1 VPLEKSIEKE
11 FGMVDGNTREKPHAA
26 RPAAAPPAFGAGRP
40 AAPEAPGPGP
50 ESRKADGDS
59 LNLLLANRL
68 LSALPA
74 EEFSRLFPHL
84 EPVSLA
90 AGEVL
95 YKLDAE
101 VRHAY
106 FPETAVVSHLYILSE
121 GGMTE
126 ADMVGREGMT
136 GLSAVFNV
144 PPPSYVSEVALPGSA
159 LRARVD
165 VLRWEFARGGAFQQ
179 VLIRYAAAR
188 IALLSRRAVCN
199 GNHHVD
205 ERLCTW
211 LLMMHDRA
219 GDQPLTLTHER
230 IARHLGTRRAGVTS
244 VATAL
249 RDRGVI
255 DYTRGH
261 IRVTDRAA
269 LEAAA
274 CECYPSVRESANIAR

>member
-1 VPLEKSIEKE
+1 MEKE
-11 FGMVDGNTREKPHAA
+11 LGNANDFILKQSRDGRRIAEVPADGA
-26 RPAAAPPAFGAGRP
+26 GLRPVSAAPIFGLDPRRA
-40 AAPEAPGPGP
+40 E
-50 ESRKADGDS
+50 GDS
-59 LNLLLANRL
+59 LNLLLTNRL

-74 EEFSRLFPHL
+74 EDFSRLFSHL
-84 EPVSLA
+84 EPVSLT

-95 YKLDAE
+95 YKLDE
-101 VRHAY
+101 EMRYAY
-106 FPETAVVSHLYILSE
+106 FPETAVVSHLFVLTE

-144 PPPSYVSEVALPGSA
+144 PPPSYMSEVALSGSA

-165 VLRWEFARGGAFQQ
+165 VLRQEFARGGALQQ
-179 VLIRYAAAR
+179 ILVKYAAAR

-199 GNHHVD
+199 GNHRVE

-219 GDQPLTLTHER
+219 GDQPLALTHER
-230 IARHLGTRRAGVTS
+230 ISRHLGTRRAGVTS
-244 VATAL
+244 AATVL
-249 RDRGVI
+249 RDRGII

-261 IRVTDRAA
+261 ISVTDREA
-269 LEAAA
+269 LEASA
-274 CECYPSVRESANIAR
+274 CECYPAVRECSNIAR

>member
-1 VPLEKSIEKE
+1 MENEIGKTNGYTRKQSGSGRAASAVPA
-11 FGMVDGNTREKPHAA
+11 D
-26 RPAAAPPAFGAGRP
+26 GAGRRVVP
-40 AAPEAPGPGP
+40 AAPGFGP
-50 ESRKADGDS
+50 EPRRAEGES
-59 LNLLLANRL
+59 LNLLLTNRL
-68 LSALPA
+68 LSALPV
-74 EEFSRLFPHL
+74 EEFSRLFPSL

-95 YKLDAE
+95 YKLDE
-101 VRHAY
+101 EMRYAY

-144 PPPSYVSEVALPGSA
+144 PPPSYLSEVALAGSA

-165 VLRWEFARGGAFQQ
+165 VLRQEFARGGAMQQ
-179 VLIRYAAAR
+179 ILVRYAAAR

-199 GNHHVD
+199 GNHRVE

-219 GDQPLTLTHER
+219 GEGPLALTHER
-230 IARHLGTRRAGVTS
+230 ISRHLGTRRAGVTS
-244 VATAL
+244 AATML

-261 IRVTDRAA
+261 IHVTDREA

-274 CECYPSVRESANIAR
+274 CECYPAVRESTNLAR

>member
-1 VPLEKSIEKE
+1 MEKE
-11 FGMVDGNTREKPHAA
+11 LGKTDEHTRKQLQAA
-26 RPAAAPPAFGAGRP
+26 RPVTAEPAD
-40 AAPEAPGPGP
+40 PEASGPSLEP
-50 ESRKADGDS
+50 RSAEDDS

-74 EEFSRLFPHL
+74 EDFSRLFPYL

-95 YKLDAE
+95 YKLDE
-101 VRHAY
+101 EMYYAY

-144 PPPSYVSEVALPGSA
+144 PPPSYVSEVSLSGSA

-165 VLRWEFARGGAFQQ
+165 VLRQEFARGGAFQQ
-179 VLIRYAAAR
+179 VLIKYAAAR

-199 GNHHVD
+199 GNHHVE
-205 ERLCTW
+205 ERLCAW

-219 GDQPLTLTHER
+219 GDQPLALTHER
-230 IARHLGTRRAGVTS
+230 ISRHLGTRRAGVTGA
-244 VATAL
+244 ATAL

-255 DYTRGH
+255 DYRRGH
-261 IRVTDRAA
+261 IRVTNRAA

-274 CECYPSVRESANIAR
+274 CECYPSVRESTNLAR

>member
-1 VPLEKSIEKE
+1 MNNDLGKSNSYLPKQTRDTLA
-11 FGMVDGNTREKPHAA
+11 MPADGVSQRTLHAHL
-26 RPAAAPPAFGAGRP
+26 GN
-40 AAPEAPGPGP
+40 GP
-50 ESRKADGDS
+50 ETRRTEGDS

-74 EEFSRLFPHL
+74 EDFARLFPHL
-84 EPVSLA
+84 EPVSLV
-90 AGEVL
+90 AGETL
-95 YKLDAE
+95 YKLDADM
-101 VRHAY
+101 RYAY

-126 ADMVGREGMT
+126 ADMVGREGMA

-144 PPPSYVSEVALPGSA
+144 PPPSYLSEVALSGSA

-165 VLRWEFARGGAFQQ
+165 VLRQEFARGGAFQQ
-179 VLIRYAAAR
+179 TLIKYAAAR

-199 GNHHVD
+199 GNHRVE

-219 GDQPLTLTHER
+219 GDTPLALTHER
-230 IARHLGTRRAGVTS
+230 ISRHLGARRAGVTS
-244 VATAL
+244 VATIL
-249 RDRGVI
+249 RDRGII

-261 IRVTDRAA
+261 IRVTNREA

-274 CECYPSVRESANIAR
+274 CECYPVVRESSNIAR

>member
-1 VPLEKSIEKE
+1 MEHEI
-11 FGMVDGNTREKPHAA
+11 GNIDNYIRKQPRDA
-26 RPAAAPPAFGAGRP
+26 RPTAGMTPEGATQRTNPASHGGG
-40 AAPEAPGPGP
+40 E
-50 ESRKADGDS
+50 ESRRAEGNA

-68 LSALPA
+68 LCALPA
-74 EEFSRLFPHL
+74 EELSRLFPHL

-101 VRHAY
+101 MRYAY
-106 FPETAVVSHLYILSE
+106 FPETAVVSHLYVLTE

-144 PPPSYVSEVALPGSA
+144 PPPSYVSEVALSGSA

-165 VLRWEFARGGAFQQ
+165 VLRQEFARGAAVQR
-179 VLIRYAAAR
+179 VLVGYAAAR

-199 GNHHVD
+199 GNHRVE
-205 ERLCTW
+205 ERLCAW

-219 GDQPLTLTHER
+219 GDQPLALTHER
-230 IARHLGTRRAGVTS
+230 ISRHLGTRRAGVTS
-244 VATAL
+244 AATLL

-255 DYTRGH
+255 DYTRGR
-261 IRVTDRAA
+261 ISITDREA

-274 CECYPSVRESANIAR
+274 CECYPAVRESANIAR